1 MTIEFES
8 TTYKIPAF
16 ALPALVNGDYT
27 GIMDDDE
34 AYVDNLH
41 EWFNSE
47 YGVGNWH
54 TGTIS
59 SPYFSRA
66 DLGGVLGDVCDVEV
80 VYKMVEMEA

>member
-1 MTIEFES
+1 MTFEFES

-16 ALPALVNGDYT
+16 VLPALVNGDYT

-41 EWFNSE
+41 EWFDDE

-54 TGTIS
+54 IGTIS

-80 VYKMVEMEA
+80 VYRMVEREA

>member
-8 TTYKIPAF
+8 TAYKIPSF

-34 AYVDNLH
+34 AFVDNLC
-41 EWFNSE
+41 EWLNEE

-54 TGTIS
+54 IGEVGEQ
-59 SPYFSRA
+59 YFGRA
-66 DLGGVLGDVCDVEV
+66 DFDNMSGDVCDVEV

>member
-1 MTIEFES
+1 MTIGFES

-41 EWFNSE
+41 EWFDSE
-47 YGVGNWH
+47 YGMGNWH
-54 TGTIS
+54 IGTIS

>member
-1 MTIEFES
+1 MVIEFEVD
-8 TTYKIPAF
+8 TYKIPAF

-41 EWFNSE
+41 EWFDSE
-47 YGVGNWH
+47 YGMGNWH
-54 TGTIS
+54 IGTIS

-66 DLGGVLGDVCDVEV
+66 DLGGVLGDVCDVEL
-80 VYKMVEMEA
+80 VYKMVELEA

>member
-41 EWFNSE
+41 EWFDSE
-47 YGVGNWH
+47 HGVGNWH
-54 TGTIS
+54 IGETS
-59 SPYFSRA
+59 EPYFSRA
-66 DLGGVLGDVCDVEV
+66 DFGGILGDVCDVEL
-80 VYKMVEMEA
+80 VYKMVEIEA

>member
-16 ALPALVNGDYT
+16 VLPALVNGDYT
-27 GIMDDDE
+27 GITDDDE
-34 AYVDNLH
+34 DYVDNLH
-41 EWFNSE
+41 QWFDDE
-47 YGVGNWH
+47 YGVNNWC

-80 VYKMVEMEA
+80 VYRMVELKA